1 MGLSSKEKKDKLKVK
16 QKNDLKGFLTA
27 EAPIRKLNEKKSET
41 SQSVKKE
48 EKLDAK
54 RRLSV
59 NSELD
64 DLEPKSKV
72 AKLKSESDCES
83 EAKKMKTEPMKPM
96 GRIPKLEKKE
106 DKRERTDS
114 TRSLDS
120 NLDKEKDKDK
130 HKSHSKSKSKH
141 EDRHRH
147 KSSDRT
153 EDRIK
158 DIRHKKK

>member
-1 MGLSSKEKKDKLKVK
+1 MGDVKKAKEKLHKDKLLSSKEKKDKLKVK

-27 EAPIRKLNEKKSET
+27 EAPIRKINEKKSET
-41 SQSVKKE
+41 LSLKKE
-48 EKLDAK
+48 EKTDVK
-54 RRLSV
+54 RRLSI
-59 NSELD
+59 NSEVD

-83 EAKKMKTEPMKPM
+83 EAKKLKSEPMKPM

-114 TRSLDS
+114 VRSLDS
-120 NLDKEKDKDK
+120 TADKEKDKDK

-141 EDRHRH
+141 EDR
-147 KSSDRT
+147 
-153 EDRIK
+153 
-158 DIRHKKK
+158 

>member
-1 MGLSSKEKKDKLKVK
+1 MGTD
-16 QKNDLKGFLTA
+16 T
-27 EAPIRKLNEKKSET
+27 
-41 SQSVKKE
+41 
-48 EKLDAK
+48 K

-59 NSELD
+59 NSEVD

-83 EAKKMKTEPMKPM
+83 EAKKLKTEPMKPM

-120 NLDKEKDKDK
+120 NVDKEKDKDK

-147 KSSDRT
+147 KSSTDRPDDKDRDRDKEIKSKLDPT
-153 EDRIK
+153 KLRALSTDEDK
-158 DIRHKKK
+158 HHKKMKK